1 VHVVALLA
9 TARGGRMRRWL
20 KRFTWSGHSV
30 GMLAFLA
37 LFPGFFFYHTL
48 LGLGLT
54 GAFLGGYFAPVSL
67 LAAPPLCFFYAYK
80 VRRDQA
86 QLGLPDLCFFL
97 YISYFLIVV
106 AIQAL
111 AGANPVIVGNHFLG
125 ALFIVNMFFIFRL
138 TDFSRADV
146 RFAALASLAAMSA
159 IVFAYSVDGAFYL
172 APQGTARNPESLAT
186 YQGFSRSYLV
196 TFVAAIAFCRART
209 LRVLLYCVAA
219 PTLFVNTAR
228 SEFAALLFLVPLIEI
243 YYSNKK
249 LLLTLVLAAL
259 CLLVYAYLE
268 PLLSMLPDNRILELL
283 DLSQSTSANKR
294 HHLSLYAMNTIANF
308 PAFGD
313 YASYT
318 PGFYSHNVLSAWV
331 DTGFFGFV
339 FVLALLII
347 PTAQMF
353 IRGYLLR
360 KQSPLFILA
369 FSFACTTLLLL
380 VNSHYFTDMLIGATL
395 GSYSKYR
402 YGRKYGQHRAPDI
415 RPSPPR
421 HPHLRQTVPQA
432 GATRV

>member
-1 VHVVALLA
+1 
-9 TARGGRMRRWL
+9 MKRWL

-67 LAAPPLCFFYAYK
+67 LVALPLCFFYAYK

-86 QLGLPDLCFFL
+86 QLGLPDVCFFL
-97 YISYFLIVV
+97 YISYFLLVV
-106 AIQAL
+106 TIQAA
-111 AGANPVIVGNHFLG
+111 AGANPVIVGNHLLG
-125 ALFIVNMFFIFRL
+125 MLFIVNLFFIFRL
-138 TDFSRADV
+138 TDFNRADL
-146 RFAALASLAAMSA
+146 RLAALASLAGMSA
-159 IVFAYSVDGAFYL
+159 IVFAYAVDGAFYL
-172 APQGTARNPESLAT
+172 SAHGTARNPESLAT

-196 TFVAAIAFCRART
+196 TFMAVIAFCRSQP
-209 LRVLLYCVAA
+209 LRLLLYGVAA

-228 SEFAALLFLVPLIEI
+228 SEFVALLFLAPIIEI
-243 YYSNKK
+243 YYSRRK
-249 LLLTLVLAAL
+249 LLLSAVLLTLFIVLSF
-259 CLLVYAYLE
+259 YLDA
-268 PLLSMLPDNRILELL
+268 LLSMLPDNRILELL

-294 HHLSLYAMNTIANF
+294 HHLSMYALNTIANF

-331 DTGFFGFV
+331 DTGLFGFL

-360 KQSPLFILA
+360 KQSGGFLLA
-369 FSFACTTLLLL
+369 FSFACVTLLLL

-395 GSYSKYR
+395 GAYSTYR
-402 YGRKYGQHRAPDI
+402 YGRKHGQHRAPDV
-415 RPSPPR
+415 RPSTPR
-421 HPHLRQTVPQA
+421 HPHLRQAVPAA
-432 GATRV
+432 GPARP